1 MANHQK
7 YLNDFNQIRHALAG
21 ELDGLPIE
29 AIEERLLHPP
39 DRRTLQ
45 RRLKELINTGELES
59 LGKSR
64 AVRYKFAQTSLL
76 EEPDLLEAGSINLSF
91 NSRDILKRIAEP
103 QERRTPAGYNRIFLD
118 NYQPNKTSY
127 LTKFEKEKLASLGIT
142 AQMEAPAGTYA
153 KQILERLLIDL
164 AWNSSRLEGN
174 TYSLLET
181 QRLLK
186 EGVKAGEKT
195 PIETQMI
202 LNHKDAIEFLVND
215 SPDIGINRYTI
226 LNLHALLSDNLLP
239 DSANSGALR
248 KHAVGISGAVYTPT
262 GIPQLIEE
270 MFTQLIE
277 KASNIEDPFEQAF
290 FLMVQLPYLQPFED
304 VNKRVSRLAANIPLN
319 KKNLAPLSFID
330 VPDKLYV
337 KGLLG
342 VYELNRID
350 LLKDVFLW
358 AYERSARLYAAQRQ
372 TLGEPDPFRSKYR
385 DNIRRLVAAIIIGP
399 LSKAAAIATIRE
411 ASLKLPK
418 ADQEKFVYAV
428 ESELLSL
435 HEGNFAR
442 YFVTPL
448 QFKHWQESWK
458 VVQS

>member
-1 MANHQK
+1 MIKQER
-7 YLNDFNQIRHALAG
+7 YRNDFKQIRYALAG
-21 ELDGLPIE
+21 EPDGLTIE
-29 AIEERLLHPP
+29 AIEERLLNPP

-45 RRLKELINTGELES
+45 RRLKELINTGELVTS
-59 LGKSR
+59 GKSR
-64 AVRYKFAQTSLL
+64 AVRYRMDQPSLVEEPALL
-76 EEPDLLEAGSINLSF
+76 ESGPIHLSW
-91 NSRDILKRIAEP
+91 NSRDIIRKLAEP
-103 QERRTPAGYNRIFLD
+103 QEKRIRVGYNRNFLD
-118 NYQPNKTSY
+118 SYQPNTSSY
-127 LTKFEKEKLASLGIT
+127 LSKEEKEKLATMGIT
-142 AQMEAPAGTYA
+142 SQMEAPAGTYA

-181 QRLLK
+181 HRLLK
-186 EGVKAGEKT
+186 EGIKPSEKT
-195 PIETQMI
+195 PIETQML
-202 LNHKDAIEFLVND
+202 LNHKDAIEFLVNE

-239 DSANSGALR
+239 DRASSGALR
-248 KHAVGISGAVYTPT
+248 KHAVGINGSGYTPAN
-262 GIPQLIEE
+262 PPLLEE
-270 MFTQLIE
+270 MFSLLIE
-277 KASNIEDPFEQAF
+277 KGSAIENPFEQAF
-290 FLMVQLPYLQPFED
+290 FLMVHLPYLQPFED

-330 VPDKLYV
+330 VPDKLYI

-358 AYERSARLYAAQRQ
+358 VYERSARLYAAHRQ
-372 TLGEPDPFRSKYR
+372 TLGDPDPFRIKYR
-385 DNIRRLVAAIIIGP
+385 ENIRTLVTAILTAPYAKADAIRII
-399 LSKAAAIATIRE
+399 KE

-418 ADQEKFVYAV
+418 ADQDKFIYVV

-442 YFVTPL
+442 YAVRPS
-448 QFKHWQESWK
+448 QFSTWQKKWMA
-458 VVQS
+458 V

>member
-1 MANHQK
+1 MTKLEK
-7 YLNDFNQIRHALAG
+7 YRNDFNQIRHALSG
-21 ELDGLPIE
+21 EPDGLTIE

-45 RRLKELINTGELES
+45 RRLKELINTGELIS
-59 LGKSR
+59 FGKSR
-64 AVRYKFAQTSLL
+64 AVRYKFDQTALV
-76 EEPDLLEAGSINLSF
+76 EEPALLEAGPIHLSW
-91 NSRDILKRIAEP
+91 NSRDILRKIAEP
-103 QERRTPAGYNRIFLD
+103 PEKRTPVGYNRIFLD
-118 NYQPNKTSY
+118 SYQPNSTSY
-127 LTKFEKEKLASLGIT
+127 LTKHDKEKLAALGIT

-239 DSANSGALR
+239 DTASSGALR
-248 KHAVGISGAVYTPT
+248 KHAVGINGSIYTPT
-262 GIPQLIEE
+262 AIPQLIEK
-270 MFTQLIE
+270 MFTLLIE
-277 KASNIEDPFEQAF
+277 KASIIEDPFEQAF

-319 KKNLAPLSFID
+319 RKNLAPLSFID

-337 KGLLG
+337 KGLIG

-385 DNIRRLVAAIIIGP
+385 ENIRRLVAEIITAP
-399 LSKAAAIATIRE
+399 HAKAAAIGIIKA
-411 ASLKLPK
+411 ASLTLPK
-418 ADQEKFVYAV
+418 ADREKFVYAV
-428 ESELLSL
+428 ESELLGL

-458 VVQS
+458 VV

>member
-1 MANHQK
+1 MTKQDR
-7 YLNDFNQIRHALAG
+7 YRNDFKQIRYALAG
-21 ELDGLPIE
+21 EPDGLTIE
-29 AIEERLLHPP
+29 AIEERLSNPP

-45 RRLKELINTGELES
+45 RRLKELINTGELVTS
-59 LGKSR
+59 GKSR
-64 AVRYKFAQTSLL
+64 AVRYRMDQPSLVEEPALL
-76 EEPDLLEAGSINLSF
+76 ESGPIHLSW
-91 NSRDILKRIAEP
+91 NSRDILRKLAELQEKRM
-103 QERRTPAGYNRIFLD
+103 RVGYNRNFLD
-118 NYQPNKTSY
+118 SYQPNTTSY
-127 LTKFEKEKLASLGIT
+127 LSKEEKEKLATMGIT
-142 AQMEAPAGTYA
+142 SQMEAPAGTYA

-186 EGVKAGEKT
+186 EGIKAGEKT
-195 PIETQMI
+195 PVETQMI
-202 LNHKDAIEFLVND
+202 LNHKDAIEFLVHE

-239 DSANSGALR
+239 DRASSGALR
-248 KHAVGISGAVYTPT
+248 KHAVGINGSSYTPA
-262 GIPQLIEE
+262 IPPLLEE
-270 MFTQLIE
+270 MFSLLIE
-277 KASNIEDPFEQAF
+277 KGSAIENPFEQAF
-290 FLMVQLPYLQPFED
+290 FLMVHLPYLQPFED
-304 VNKRVSRLAANIPLN
+304 VNKRVSRLAVNIPLN

-330 VPDKLYV
+330 VPDKLYI

-350 LLKDVFLW
+350 ILKDVFLW
-358 AYERSARLYAAQRQ
+358 AYERSARLYAAHRQ

-385 DNIRRLVAAIIIGP
+385 ENIRRLITSILTAPYA
-399 LSKAAAIATIRE
+399 KAAAIRIIKE

-418 ADQEKFVYAV
+418 ADQDKFVYAV

-442 YFVTPL
+442 YAVRPS
-448 QFKHWQESWK
+448 QFSNWQEKWK
-458 VVQS
+458 EV